1 LKQIESAL
9 TKSVDLIIQQ
19 AMESGEF
26 DNLPGK
32 GKPIDLAAYFDMPE
46 EIRIAYALLKEA
58 DILPEE
64 AALLKDIARM
74 KTELDTCTDEGKRS
88 KLRKAIEHCRMKYN
102 LRMERRKSR

>member
-1 LKQIESAL
+1 MQKRNRL
-9 TKSVDLIIQQ
+9 TKSVDLIIQK

-32 GKPIDLAAYFDMPE
+32 GKPIDLAAYFDTPE
-46 EIRIAYALLKEA
+46 ELRIAYALLKEA

-74 KTELDTCTDEGKRS
+74 KTELDSCTDEAKRD
-88 KLRKAIEHCRMKYN
+88 KLRKAIEHCRMKFN